1 MDLVQRP
8 CSVDDSFEFIDFPET
23 ENKTKDASQGPQ
35 PENCVS
41 CATSN
46 QNSVNI
52 SSQKTTD
59 SISRNGCEKREHS
72 SQQSNVPTSEK
83 SDKLEQDIASY
94 SSCSC
99 NQSCSSHNHNSKN
112 QSPSLSQESENEGDQ
127 SECMCSDNETTTRGR
142 LGSYAGKKPHFLK
155 VNSKALPTDD
165 NESLPT
171 PVKRR
176 GDPLSRETFE
186 KLFDKDGRLVDEH
199 AFRKCIFMGGV
210 EPDLRKQAWQFLFG
224 LYPCTSTTREREELL
239 LDYIMKYHEMKS
251 RWKTMLVL
259 NAHPGATLL
268 QQGLVA
274 RYQIEDQNNTIR
286 SPDHSPGDHISE
298 FEMMEKM
305 LMDGKMKAE
314 KPDFKV
320 LSRNFDIDVSSPEMQ
335 QKIDFMKIQAQ
346 VYVNRQKISVKN
358 LLDHLRVID
367 KDVPRTDRD
376 LDYFKGTMNPNLT
389 VLRNILLTFVAF
401 HPQIG
406 YAQGMNDILA
416 QFLVVFD
423 SEVEAYWCF
432 RNYLQ
437 KIQHEFTEEGM
448 VSKIELVVLLL
459 QEMDP
464 ALLEH
469 LKANDLGDLLFCH
482 RWLLL
487 GFKREFSFMESL
499 RCFEILSSHHLE
511 LTSMEA
517 EKTRR
522 QELKREFESQGGV
535 SRSSLP
541 SDVECQYTFD
551 LFMCVA
557 LLQECRPQLM
567 ECTDTAAVYSVINSL
582 KINLDEILLKSAGLF
597 YMYCKKSVEE
607 SFLMVDPPVGSR
619 TPTNKRRVKSDV

>member
-1 MDLVQRP
+1 MA
-8 CSVDDSFEFIDFPET
+8 
-23 ENKTKDASQGPQ
+23 NKTEEPPQEKLQPDPKVSASEPVQLVVGSKECQTDKD
-35 PENCVS
+35 CK
-41 CATSN
+41 
-46 QNSVNI
+46 SVNLCNDNKT
-52 SSQKTTD
+52 SSQ
-59 SISRNGCEKREHS
+59 N
-72 SQQSNVPTSEK
+72 SNVPNEEDLSRSQEGTP
-83 SDKLEQDIASY
+83 
-94 SSCSC
+94 SCSPC
-99 NQSCSSHNHNSKN
+99 SC
-112 QSPSLSQESENEGDQ
+112 DQ
-127 SECMCSDNETTTRGR
+127 SVSSLQNSDDQVDQSDCMCSKNKPVSKMI
-142 LGSYAGKKPHFLK
+142 GSYAAKKPSFLS
-155 VNSKALPTDD
+155 VNVHEPPDD
-165 NESLPT
+165 DVEHLPT
-171 PVKRR
+171 PVQRR
-176 GDPLSRETFE
+176 GNPLCAEVFK

-210 EPDLRKQAWQFLFG
+210 EPDIRKEAWQFLFG
-224 LYPCTSTTREREELL
+224 LYPCTSTSREREELL

-298 FEMMEKM
+298 YEMMEKM

-314 KPDFKV
+314 TPDFKV
-320 LSRNFDIDVSSPEMQ
+320 LSKNFQSIDVSSPEMQ
-335 QKIDFMKIQAQ
+335 QKMDFMKIQAQ
-346 VYVNRQKISVKN
+346 VYVNRQKIDVKN
-358 LLDHLRVID
+358 LWNHLRVID

-376 LDYFKGTMNPNLT
+376 LEYFKGTMNPHLT

-401 HPQIG
+401 HPMIG

-464 ALLEH
+464 SLLEH
-469 LKANDLGDLLFCH
+469 LRANDLGDLLFCH

-522 QELKREFESQGGV
+522 KELKKEFENQGGV

-541 SDVECQYTFD
+541 TDVECRYTFD

-557 LLQECRPQLM
+557 LLQECRPILM
-567 ECTDTAAVYSVINSL
+567 ECTDTAAVYSVINGL
-582 KINLDEILLKSAGLF
+582 KINLDEILLKSADLF
-597 YMYCKKSVEE
+597 YRYCKKSVED
-607 SFLMVDPPVGSR
+607 SFLMVE
-619 TPTNKRRVKSDV
+619 TPLSARALRARLRAGSDVG

>member
-1 MDLVQRP
+1 MDLLERP
-8 CSVDDSFEFIDFPET
+8 CSADDSFEFIDFPDMA
-23 ENKTKDASQGPQ
+23 NKTEEPPQEKLQPDPKVSASEPVQLVVGSKECQTDKD
-35 PENCVS
+35 CK
-41 CATSN
+41 
-46 QNSVNI
+46 SVNLCNDNKT
-52 SSQKTTD
+52 SSQ
-59 SISRNGCEKREHS
+59 N
-72 SQQSNVPTSEK
+72 SNVPNEEDLSRSQEATP
-83 SDKLEQDIASY
+83 
-94 SSCSC
+94 SCSPC
-99 NQSCSSHNHNSKN
+99 SC
-112 QSPSLSQESENEGDQ
+112 DQ
-127 SECMCSDNETTTRGR
+127 SVSSLQNSDDQVDQSDCMCSKNKPVSKMI
-142 LGSYAGKKPHFLK
+142 GSYAAKKPSFLS
-155 VNSKALPTDD
+155 VNVHEPPDD
-165 NESLPT
+165 DVEHLPT
-171 PVKRR
+171 PVQRR
-176 GDPLSRETFE
+176 GNPLCAEVFK

-210 EPDLRKQAWQFLFG
+210 EPDIRKEAWQFLFG
-224 LYPCTSTTREREELL
+224 LYPCTSTSREREELL

-298 FEMMEKM
+298 YEMMEKM

-314 KPDFKV
+314 TPDFKV
-320 LSRNFDIDVSSPEMQ
+320 LSKNFQSIDVSSPEMQ
-335 QKIDFMKIQAQ
+335 QKMDFMKIQAQ
-346 VYVNRQKISVKN
+346 VYVNRQKIDVKN
-358 LLDHLRVID
+358 LWNHLRVID

-376 LDYFKGTMNPNLT
+376 LEYFKGTMNPHLT

-401 HPQIG
+401 HPMIG

-464 ALLEH
+464 SLLEH
-469 LKANDLGDLLFCH
+469 LRANDLGDLLFCH

-522 QELKREFESQGGV
+522 KELKKEFENQGGV

-541 SDVECQYTFD
+541 TDVECRYTFD

-557 LLQECRPQLM
+557 LLQECRPILM
-567 ECTDTAAVYSVINSL
+567 ECTDTAAVYSVINGL
-582 KINLDEILLKSAGLF
+582 KINLDEILLKSADLF
-597 YMYCKKSVEE
+597 YRYCKKSVED
-607 SFLMVDPPVGSR
+607 SFLMVE
-619 TPTNKRRVKSDV
+619 TPLSARALRARLRAGSDVG

>member
-1 MDLVQRP
+1 MDLLERP
-8 CSVDDSFEFIDFPET
+8 CSADDSFEFIDFPDMA
-23 ENKTKDASQGPQ
+23 NKTEEPPPGKLQTDPKISTLDPVPSVVGSKESQTDKD
-35 PENCVS
+35 CK
-41 CATSN
+41 
-46 QNSVNI
+46 SVNLCNDDKT
-52 SSQKTTD
+52 SSQ
-59 SISRNGCEKREHS
+59 N
-72 SQQSNVPTSEK
+72 SNVPNEEDLTK
-83 SDKLEQDIASY
+83 GHQDTPSC

-99 NQSCSSHNHNSKN
+99 DQSVSSVQNSDD
-112 QSPSLSQESENEGDQ
+112 QVDQ
-127 SECMCSDNETTTRGR
+127 SECMCSKDKPVSQM
-142 LGSYAGKKPHFLK
+142 LGSYAAKKPTFLS
-155 VNSKALPTDD
+155 VNVHEPPDD
-165 NESLPT
+165 DVEHLPT
-171 PVKRR
+171 PVQRR
-176 GDPLSRETFE
+176 GNPLCAEVFK

-210 EPDLRKQAWQFLFG
+210 EPDIRKEAWQFLFG
-224 LYPCTSTTREREELL
+224 LYPCTSTSREREELL

-298 FEMMEKM
+298 YEMMEKM

-314 KPDFKV
+314 TPDFKV
-320 LSRNFDIDVSSPEMQ
+320 LSKNFQSIDVSSPEMQ
-335 QKIDFMKIQAQ
+335 QKMDFMKIQAQ
-346 VYVNRQKISVKN
+346 VYVNRQKIDVRN
-358 LLDHLRVID
+358 LWNHLRVID

-376 LDYFKGTMNPNLT
+376 LEYFKGTMNPSLT

-401 HPQIG
+401 HPTIG

-464 ALLEH
+464 SLLEH
-469 LKANDLGDLLFCH
+469 LRANDLGDLLFCH

-522 QELKREFESQGGV
+522 KELKKEFENQGGV

-541 SDVECQYTFD
+541 TDVECHYTFD

-557 LLQECRPQLM
+557 LLQECRPDLM
-567 ECTDTAAVYSVINSL
+567 ECTDTAAVYSVINGL
-582 KINLDEILLKSAGLF
+582 TINLDEILLKSADLF
-597 YMYCKKSVEE
+597 YRYCKKSVED
-607 SFLMVDPPVGSR
+607 SFLMVE
-619 TPTNKRRVKSDV
+619 TPLSARAIRARLRAGSDVG